1 LKNGVM
7 NPVVAPPS
15 NKSEKVPP
23 AKPRDPASAKLG
35 YRSAWLTPIL
45 ALCAAAAISAARTSG
60 LRRRGTKA
68 ASLCNLYRKVS
79 EPAINESLRQKF
91 MRIPDRWSGDAC
103 QIEGLSES
111 QTERLVE
118 KWRERD
124 SQEYERDFNKTWE
137 SVSVSIKE
145 LNEDPVVEKLKT
157 FRDKYHVHLEMTPL
171 GRDPK
176 PFDVA
181 SLELKNNNIF
191 AVYDR
196 YIGTIFELTRII
208 TGTNESVREFDKI
221 HRFYG
226 YEMWHILAGLGE
238 VPRRAMD

>member
-1 LKNGVM
+1 L
-7 NPVVAPPS
+7 
-15 NKSEKVPP
+15 
-23 AKPRDPASAKLG
+23 DQ
-35 YRSAWLTPIL
+35 
-45 ALCAAAAISAARTSG
+45 
-60 LRRRGTKA
+60 GTKA